1 MTPPIPDL
9 ERAWR
14 LVDTMLFDSLST
26 AVDRPPRDDFDKG
39 FRRGLDTGLCAAM
52 EIMERIRDEAAG
64 TDS

>member
-14 LVDTMLFDSLST
+14 AVDVMHSLS
-26 AVDRPPRDDFDKG
+26 AAADRPPRDDFDKG
-39 FRRGLDTGLCAAM
+39 FRRGLDTGLRAAM

-64 TDS
+64 ADS